1 MAKYRNRITG
11 DFNHI
16 RDHIKKEII
25 STSASSSLEE
35 EETIY
40 KGDIII
46 SVLTFERYSYSGG
59 NRLSLN
65 VVLVGDGNTVD
76 IVGTS
81 TGGSNGLFMK
91 FNTWGEDAFLEKLKQ
106 AIDKL

>member
-1 MAKYRNRITG
+1 MAKYRNRLTG
-11 DFNHI
+11 DFNRI
-16 RDHIKKEII
+16 RDHIKREILST
-25 STSASSSLEE
+25 STSASLEE

-40 KGDIII
+40 KGDIKIA
-46 SVLTFERYSYSGG
+46 VLTFERYSYSGG

-65 VVLVGDGNTVD
+65 VVIVGDGTTVD

-106 AIDKL
+106 AINKL